1 MFDPEGI
8 IACLSEQMWLLSLDM
23 MEDGNDNRLA
33 ILTYDREDETQEG
46 SVDESILEAEEEEEE
61 ALIDNRPLFSH

>member
-1 MFDPEGI
+1 
-8 IACLSEQMWLLSLDM
+8 M